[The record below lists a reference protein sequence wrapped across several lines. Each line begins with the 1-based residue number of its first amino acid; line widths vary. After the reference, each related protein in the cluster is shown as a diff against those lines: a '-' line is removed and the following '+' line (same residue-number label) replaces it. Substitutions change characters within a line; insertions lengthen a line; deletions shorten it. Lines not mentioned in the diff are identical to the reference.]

1 MRYRCREFFG
11 VRHVQ
16 KLIGSVRIAFGAEH
30 TAHHHLCFRKTLTE
44 HVHQR
49 NGAALPDGAAARA
62 KESLRGAVERLVKPG
77 RGSGCVPA
85 CGAASLKSH
94 LGLVGRV
101 VFEQRLELLHG
112 LRGVN
117 QRRQPQ
123 RELEGGV
130 GPQHIAGVLQG
141 RKALCAGHAERG
153 PPGALQQGLHGVGGG
168 GQREAGCAAAVVVR
182 PGKTFVNFVA
192 QNRCRCMRLRQPV
205 GRHLAMKTGRQQT
218 AGGTVFQPVQHLAH
232 DAKARRHQP
241 AGIARMNAFGQHLDF
256 ERARHHA
263 AQAGGQPELVV
274 VAGAR
279 VQADHQAHIAQPA
292 AQRIHIGQQIVRAA
306 FFAGL
311 DQPNNARV
319 RHLLAFQR
327 LNGGDAG
334 VGCVAVVSA
343 AAAVELAVLV
353 AGRPRAQ
360 VGAPAAELGLLVQVA
375 IHQHRLRCLARHG
388 RTGGRHF
395 KKQHRRAAG

>member
-1 MRYRCREFFG
+1 
-11 VRHVQ
+11 
-16 KLIGSVRIAFGAEH
+16 
-30 TAHHHLCFRKTLTE
+30 
-44 HVHQR
+44 
-49 NGAALPDGAAARA
+49 
-62 KESLRGAVERLVKPG
+62 
-77 RGSGCVPA
+77 
-85 CGAASLKSH
+85 
-94 LGLVGRV
+94 
-101 VFEQRLELLHG
+101 
-112 LRGVN
+112 
-117 QRRQPQ
+117 
-123 RELEGGV
+123 
-130 GPQHIAGVLQG
+130 
-141 RKALCAGHAERG
+141 
-153 PPGALQQGLHGVGGG
+153 
-168 GQREAGCAAAVVVR
+168 
-182 PGKTFVNFVA
+182 
-192 QNRCRCMRLRQPV
+192 MRLRQPV

-292 AQRIHIGQQIVRAA
+292 AQCIHIRQQVVRAA

-311 DQPNNARV
+311 DQPDNARV

-360 VGAPAAELGLLVQVA
+360 VGAPAAELGLLVQMA

-395 KKQHRRAAG
+395 KKQHRRAAGQTHHFQGQAFDFLRFDPAGGVAHHRVDKAMLRPVTVKARRLGRNGDVLADLAHDVAVPLGADLVQRNAGVQNRRWQTCSHKKLLTKTKQMLSL